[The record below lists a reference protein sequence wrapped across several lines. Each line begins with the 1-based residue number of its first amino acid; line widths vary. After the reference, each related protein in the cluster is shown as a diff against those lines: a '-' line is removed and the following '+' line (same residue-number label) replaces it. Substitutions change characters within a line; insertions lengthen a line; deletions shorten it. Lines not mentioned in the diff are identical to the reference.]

1 MNFKAMWKHGTKI
14 KVFACAYARA
24 RVDSCA
30 RVRRRTCEKYKIAS
44 MLPLETRKAINTKG
58 KAMDATID
66 IASIAS
72 TNASIF
78 INLWKQLW
86 KHLKLGGYCES

>member
-1 MNFKAMWKHGTKI
+1 MNFKPIWKHGTKTE
-14 KVFACAYARA
+14 VFACVRARA
-24 RVDSCA
+24 RVNSCA
-30 RVRRRTCEKYKIAS
+30 QVRLRPCEKYKIAS
-44 MLPLETRKAINTKG
+44 MLPLETRKAMNMRVKV
-58 KAMDATID
+58 MDATID
-66 IASIAS
+66 IASITS